1 MWQDTALIMTTDHGF
16 MLAEHDWWGK
26 NRMPFYDE
34 IAQIPLMIWHPD
46 FASQAG
52 EHRRALTQTI
62 DLMPTI
68 LEMFGQTV
76 PAEARGRSLLPLLE
90 RETTV
95 REAAL
100 YGIFGGA
107 TNVTDGRYTYF
118 RYPKDLFAQELFE
131 YTLFPVH
138 MHDFFQPA
146 EFEGAELVD
155 PFDFTK
161 GLPMLRL
168 PARRD
173 AQRPPMQG
181 GGFEDATTVLYDT
194 ASDPGQMRPIQAPD
208 VEARLTRAMQGLM
221 QAHDAPPEAYQRL
234 DLAPPA

>member
-1 MWQDTALIMTTDHGF
+1 
-16 MLAEHDWWGK
+16 
-26 NRMPFYDE
+26 
-34 IAQIPLMIWHPD
+34 MIWHPD
-46 FASQAG
+46 FASEAG

-68 LEMFGQTV
+68 LEMFGQKV
-76 PAEARGRSLLPLLE
+76 PGEARGRSLLPLLE

-131 YTLFPVH
+131 YTLLPVH

-146 EFEGAELVD
+146 EFEGAALAD
-155 PFDFTK
+155 PFDFSK

-181 GGFEDATTVLYDT
+181 GGFEDAATVLYDT
-194 ASDPGQMRPIQAPD
+194 ATDPGQMSPIAAPE
-208 VEARLTRAMQGLM
+208 VEARLTRAMLALM
-221 QAHDAPPEAYQRL
+221 QAHDAPPEAYRRL
-234 DLAPPA
+234 DLAAPA